1 MECRLIQQDRRGSL
15 VLEGELTIHH
25 ALDMK
30 QALLSVLAQS
40 ESIEI
45 SLAGVTEMDTAG
57 AQLLLMIKREAE
69 EQGVALRLKDHTSA
83 VRTVV
88 DTMQLAGTLG
98 DPMLIPG
105 EAADGDHP

>member
-1 MECRLIQQDRRGSL
+1 MDCRLIQQDGRGSI

-25 ALDMK
+25 ALDMQ
-30 QALLSVLAQS
+30 QALLSVLAPG
-40 ESIEI
+40 EPIEI

-57 AQLLLMIKREAE
+57 AQLLLMIKQKAE
-69 EQGVALRLKDHTSA
+69 GLGLALRLKDHSSA

-105 EAADGDHP
+105 EAAHGDRS